1 MDAEVLRA
9 RVLLAEAKAR
19 PEEDQSGPPAVE
31 CPATEEEGGRSSL
44 RSKGGAP
51 QLGSWRQTLAQLLRR
66 LEAHRGGSRQWR
78 PAVGSR
84 GMTSAAERE
93 RARWQWCW

>member
-9 RVLLAEAKAR
+9 RVVLAEAKAR

-51 QLGSWRQTLAQLLRR
+51 QLG
-66 LEAHRGGSRQWR
+66 
-78 PAVGSR
+78 
-84 GMTSAAERE
+84 
-93 RARWQWCW
+93 